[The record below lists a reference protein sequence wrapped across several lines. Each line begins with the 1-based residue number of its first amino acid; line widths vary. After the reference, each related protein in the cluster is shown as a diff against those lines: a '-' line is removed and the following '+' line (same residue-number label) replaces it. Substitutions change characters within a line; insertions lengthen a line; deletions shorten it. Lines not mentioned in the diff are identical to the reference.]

1 MKEDKKVEKLSII
14 LSRLP
19 ENTEVSAI
27 EDLLKTQKF
36 TFDKVEKI
44 ERAEAEKILGTQ
56 NKREAAREAAQED
69 FNSGEHARISFK
81 TREDCKYSILY
92 LFLSF

>member
-27 EDLLKTQKF
+27 EDLLKQ
-36 TFDKVEKI
+36 
-44 ERAEAEKILGTQ
+44 
-56 NKREAAREAAQED
+56 
-69 FNSGEHARISFK
+69 
-81 TREDCKYSILY
+81 
-92 LFLSF
+92 